1 MRERERD
8 ESKEMIGGLR
18 DQGKG
23 LGDVEVDMLGELNGS
38 MMEILRCRTNLI
50 WWTGSGIR

>member
-1 MRERERD
+1 
-8 ESKEMIGGLR
+8 MIGGLR

-38 MMEILRCRTNLI
+38 INRRHDGDITV
-50 WWTGSGIR
+50 